1 MMVILLKVR
10 LVMKMMT
17 VMCKGMAVAMMM
29 KIRMIA
35 MMRRRRRIRRKML
48 IINVMFS
55 SED

>member
-1 MMVILLKVR
+1 MTVILLKVR

-35 MMRRRRRIRRKML
+35 MMRRRITRKML

-55 SED
+55 LED